1 MNRTTF
7 IVYVDDAA
15 HALPLL
21 TSLAATFEAT
31 NPRWLLVACAPRVT
45 HRASKWASHR
55 TRENWRNQW
64 ADKLFSQLTP
74 SLQTSNASVP
84 ADVTPLLA
92 RQPLPEL
99 LTELQQT
106 YGQVQVVDAR
116 RPKREAPVQKPQS
129 RWGPSG
135 LIAGMG
141 SLLAWMLEETLV

>member
-7 IVYVDDAA
+7 VVYVDDAS

-21 TSLAATFEAT
+21 TSLATSFEAC
-31 NPRWLLVACAPRVT
+31 NPRWLLVACAPRIT

-55 TRENWRNQW
+55 SRENWRNQW
-64 ADKLFSQLTP
+64 ADKLFAQIAP
-74 SLQTSNASVP
+74 GLQVP
-84 ADVTPLLA
+84 DSATRADVTQLLA

-116 RPKREAPVQKPQS
+116 RPKREEIAPPR
-129 RWGPSG
+129 RWGSSG
-135 LIAGMG
+135 LVAGIG
-141 SLLAWMLEETLV
+141 SLLAWTLGEALV